1 LLTPGAAGGLRR
13 KMTQKKEAEIERRA
27 SPFDPSP
34 SEFSMDI
41 IIQLVVE
48 SRGVYVRPQPWGG
61 RRKAV

>member
-1 LLTPGAAGGLRR
+1 MLTPGAAGGLRR

-34 SEFSMDI
+34 SEFSIDI

-48 SRGVYVRPQPWGG
+48 SRGAYVRS
-61 RRKAV
+61 